1 MTRFLRK
8 CLHCGHALS
17 GRFGRAVRAMQGCC
31 EGRARSA
38 HQTVKAS
45 LSTQKTDDDMFWF
58 LAMMA
63 LMMNNIMHRPAA
75 QQPVRAID
83 AFEINA

>member
-1 MTRFLRK
+1 
-8 CLHCGHALS
+8 
-17 GRFGRAVRAMQGCC
+17 MQGCC

-38 HQTVKAS
+38 DHTVKAS
-45 LSTQKTDDDMFWF
+45 LNTHKPDDGMFWVM
-58 LAMMA
+58 AMMA
-63 LMMNNIMHRPAA
+63 LMMNTVMHRPAA